1 MKENK
6 KVNKELEVKYNK
18 AKLDEIDNMKIVK
31 YYLKKQ
37 STEKDNQIKLYE
49 EKVFMSINAD
59 KFIESKNRRIGT

>member
-31 YYLKKQ
+31 
-37 STEKDNQIKLYE
+37 
-49 EKVFMSINAD
+49 
-59 KFIESKNRRIGT
+59 